1 MNFSIQTELENE
13 TVLLLPLKESD
24 FEELYQAASDPK
36 IWEQHPNPDRYK
48 RDVFQTFFEGAI
60 LSKGAFKIIDK
71 ESGKVAGS
79 SRYYDY
85 NPEENSI
92 LMGYTFYT
100 TEYWGTGINHR
111 VKKLMM
117 DYIFQFVDAVIFH
130 IGAKNIRSQ
139 ISIERLGA
147 KKIKEQEVE
156 YFGEPSRLNFIYQI
170 NKEDYNNR

>member
-36 IWEQHPNPDRYK
+36 IWEQHPNQDRYK

-170 NKEDYNNR
+170 NKEDYNNG

>member
-1 MNFSIQTELENE
+1 MNFSIQPELENE
-13 TVLLLPLKESD
+13 TALLVPLQESD
-24 FEELYQAASDPK
+24 FEALYQSASDPK

-71 ESGKVAGS
+71 KSGRVAGS
-79 SRYYDY
+79 SRFYDY
-85 NPEENSI
+85 NSEDNSI
-92 LMGYTFYT
+92 LMGYTFYA
-100 TEYWGTGINHR
+100 TEFWGTGINHR

-117 DYIFQFVDAVIFH
+117 DYIFQFVDRIIFH

-139 ISIERLGA
+139 VSIERLGA
-147 KKIKEQEVE
+147 QKIKEQEVE

-170 NKEDYNNR
+170 NKKDYDNS

>member
-170 NKEDYNNR
+170 NKEDYNNG

>member
-156 YFGEPSRLNFIYQI
+156 YFGESSRLNFIYQI